1 MVMRKLYKEF
11 FVSIR
16 KSFKRFLSITLIVLL
31 GVGFF
36 AGIRATSPDMKDTL
50 SRYYKENNMY
60 DIELMSNYGISQDDI
75 SKIKDKGYDI
85 EGSISFDVVV
95 NNDDS
100 LYAVKVMSYDK
111 NSDINKLVLMEGR
124 MPSNSL
130 ECVIEKNNYTEDYKI
145 GDSIYLDSDDVKNKE
160 LKIVGIVKSPLYV
173 SDERGSTNLL
183 TGKINYYLY
192 TDISNFNTDVYT
204 EAYIDIDSDNDI
216 FDSKYEDEVDDYE
229 KKLEDVTDTIG
240 NSNYEEIVKQYEDGI
255 DEATSLYEEN
265 LDRYNDIKDVT
276 YIDSTVKDTMKD
288 ELDSAKV
295 KIDDLKK
302 ELDELD
308 KVEWYVL
315 DLNSNAG
322 YYSYD
327 ADTERIANIAKVF
340 PMVFFVVAILICLT
354 TMTRMVE
361 EERIQIGTLKS
372 LGYDDISIS
381 FKYVLYAVL
390 ATVIGSLVGVVI
402 GFNII
407 PNIIFNMYKI
417 MYNVDG
423 FVSSFYWGLTLQGM
437 VIALICTVG
446 ATIYACAKTL
456 KEVPASLLRPK
467 APTVGKRVW
476 LEYIPFIW
484 KRLKFSSKVTV
495 RNVFRYK
502 KRMFM
507 TILGIAGCTGLILA
521 GFGLKDCI
529 TNLVPNQYEKIFN
542 YQVEVT
548 LNDNLNVDEL
558 DSVYEQVNELDEVNK
573 ALKVEKESIEIKNKD
588 TNQSITLVVPF
599 SDTSDFIKLQDRKS
613 GKKFDLGSGAIVTEK
628 ISNLLDINEG
638 DNLVLDGK
646 KDYKV
651 VVSDITENYL
661 YHYIYISRDVYDS
674 DSYNTILVK
683 TDEMSVKEEQEF
695 SNKLKDID
703 GVSSMSFTSS
713 TEDMF
718 DSTMKNFSYVS
729 LVLIVS
735 AGMLAFIV
743 LYNLAS
749 INISERNREMATIK
763 VLGFYDK
770 EVYNYIGRE
779 SNILTIIGIAFG
791 MGIGVVLTRFII
803 KTCEID
809 ILMFDSNIKA
819 ISYVYAIL
827 ITLIFTI
834 VVNIVTYFSLKK
846 IDMISSL
853 KSAEQQFIKML
864 EFFRILFY
872 NNDGGVSL

>member
-1 MVMRKLYKEF
+1 MRKLYKEF

-50 SRYYKENNMY
+50 SRYYKKNNMY
-60 DIELMSNYGISQDDI
+60 DIELMSNYGISQDYI

-255 DEATSLYEEN
+255 DEATSLYEDN
-265 LDRYNDIKDVT
+265 LNRYNDIKDVT
-276 YIDSTVKDTMKD
+276 YIDSTVKDTMKSK
-288 ELDSAKV
+288 LDSAKV

-315 DLNSNAG
+315 DLSSNAG

-340 PMVFFVVAILICLT
+340 PIVFFVVAILICLT

-853 KSAEQQFIKML
+853 KSAE
-864 EFFRILFY
+864 
-872 NNDGGVSL
+872 

>member
-1 MVMRKLYKEF
+1 MRKLYKEF

-130 ECVIEKNNYTEDYKI
+130 ECVIERNDYTEDYKI

-229 KKLEDVTDTIG
+229 KKLEDVTDIIG

-295 KIDDLKK
+295 KIDNLKK

-372 LGYDDISIS
+372 LGYDDVSIS
-381 FKYVLYAVL
+381 FKYVLYAML

-467 APTVGKRVW
+467 APTAGKRVW

-661 YHYIYISRDVYDS
+661 YHYVYMSRDVYGS

-853 KSAEQQFIKML
+853 KSAE
-864 EFFRILFY
+864 
-872 NNDGGVSL
+872 

>member
-1 MVMRKLYKEF
+1 MRKLYKEF

-124 MPSNSL
+124 MPSNSD
-130 ECVIEKNNYTEDYKI
+130 ECVIERNDYTEDYKI

-288 ELDSAKV
+288 ELDNAKV

-340 PMVFFVVAILICLT
+340 PMVFFVVAILFCLT

-372 LGYDDISIS
+372 LGYDDVSIS
-381 FKYVLYAVL
+381 FKYVLYAML

-853 KSAEQQFIKML
+853 KSAE
-864 EFFRILFY
+864 
-872 NNDGGVSL
+872 

>member
-1 MVMRKLYKEF
+1 MRKLYKEF

-36 AGIRATSPDMKDTL
+36 AGIRATSPDMKETL

-60 DIELMSNYGISQDDI
+60 DIELMSNYGISKDDI

-124 MPSNSL
+124 MPSNSD
-130 ECVIEKNNYTEDYKI
+130 ECVIEKNDYTEDYKI

-372 LGYDDISIS
+372 LGYDDVSIS
-381 FKYVLYAVL
+381 FKYVLYAML

-484 KRLKFSSKVTV
+484 KH
-495 RNVFRYK
+495 VFRYK

-613 GKKFDLGSGAIVTEK
+613 GNKFDLGSGAIVTEK

-638 DNLVLDGK
+638 DNLVLEGK

-661 YHYIYISRDVYDS
+661 YHYVYMSRDVYDS

-703 GVSSMSFTSS
+703 GISSMSFTSS

-853 KSAEQQFIKML
+853 KSAE
-864 EFFRILFY
+864 
-872 NNDGGVSL
+872 

>member
-50 SRYYKENNMY
+50 SRYYKKNNMY

-75 SKIKDKGYDI
+75 SKIRDKGYDI

-111 NSDINKLVLMEGR
+111 NNDINKLVLLEGK
-124 MPSNSL
+124 MPSNSD
-130 ECVIEKNNYTEDYKI
+130 ECVIERNDYTEDYKI

-160 LKIVGIVKSPLYV
+160 LKIVGLVKSPLYI

-216 FDSKYEDEVDDYE
+216 FDSKYEDEVDGYE

-315 DLNSNAG
+315 DLSSNAG

-340 PMVFFVVAILICLT
+340 PIVFFVVAILICLT

-853 KSAEQQFIKML
+853 KSAE
-864 EFFRILFY
+864 
-872 NNDGGVSL
+872 

>member
-36 AGIRATSPDMKDTL
+36 AGIRATSPDMEDTL

-124 MPSNSL
+124 MPSNNN
-130 ECVIEKNNYTEDYKI
+130 ECVIERNDYTEDYKI

-372 LGYDDISIS
+372 LGYDDVSIS
-381 FKYVLYAVL
+381 FKYVLYAML

-638 DNLVLDGK
+638 DNLVLEGK

-661 YHYIYISRDVYDS
+661 YHYVYMSRDVYDS

-695 SNKLKDID
+695 SNKLKDIE

-853 KSAEQQFIKML
+853 KSAE
-864 EFFRILFY
+864 
-872 NNDGGVSL
+872 

>member
-36 AGIRATSPDMKDTL
+36 AGIRATSPDMKETL

-124 MPSNSL
+124 MPSNNN
-130 ECVIEKNNYTEDYKI
+130 ECVIERNDYTEDYKI

-315 DLNSNAG
+315 DLSSNAG

-372 LGYDDISIS
+372 LGYDDVSIS
-381 FKYVLYAVL
+381 FKYVLYAML

-467 APTVGKRVW
+467 APTAGKRVW

-853 KSAEQQFIKML
+853 KSAE
-864 EFFRILFY
+864 
-872 NNDGGVSL
+872 

>member
-1 MVMRKLYKEF
+1 MRKLYKEF

-50 SRYYKENNMY
+50 SRYYKKNNMY

-75 SKIKDKGYDI
+75 SKIRDKGYDI

-111 NSDINKLVLMEGR
+111 NNDINKLVLLEGK
-124 MPSNSL
+124 MPSNSD
-130 ECVIEKNNYTEDYKI
+130 ECVIERNDYTEDYKI

-183 TGKINYYLY
+183 TGKINYFLY

-204 EAYIDIDSDNDI
+204 EAYVDIDSDNDI
-216 FDSKYEDEVDDYE
+216 FDSRYEDEVDDYE
-229 KKLEDVTDTIG
+229 KKLEDVTEAIG
-240 NSNYEEIVKQYEDGI
+240 NSNYDKIIEQYEVGI

-276 YIDSTVKDTMKD
+276 YIDSTVKDTMKR

-302 ELDELD
+302 ELDEVD
-308 KVEWYVL
+308 DVEWYVL

-327 ADTERIANIAKVF
+327 ADAERIGNIAKVF
-340 PMVFFVVAILICLT
+340 PIVFFVVAILICLT

-372 LGYDDISIS
+372 LGYDDVSIS
-381 FKYVLYAVL
+381 FKYVLYAML
-390 ATVIGSLVGVVI
+390 ATVIGSLVGVMI

-407 PNIIFNMYKI
+407 PSIIFNMYKV
-417 MYNVDG
+417 MYNIDG
-423 FVSSFYWGLTLQGM
+423 FRSNFYWDLTLQGLI
-437 VIALICTVG
+437 IALICTVG
-446 ATIYACAKTL
+446 ATVYACNKTL

-467 APTVGKRVW
+467 APNSGKRVW

-548 LNDNLNVDEL
+548 LNDNLSVSEL
-558 DSVYEQVNELDEVNK
+558 DDVYEQIDELDEVNK
-573 ALKVEKESIEIKNKD
+573 ALKLEKESIEIKNKD

-599 SDTSDFIKLQDRKS
+599 SDISDFIKLQDRKS
-613 GKKFDLGSGAIVTEK
+613 GKQFDLGSGVIVTEK
-628 ISNLLDINEG
+628 ITNLLDINKG
-638 DNLVLDGK
+638 DNLVLEGK
-646 KDYKV
+646 NDYKV

-661 YHYIYISRDVYDS
+661 YHYVYMSSDVYDS

-683 TDEMSVKEEQEF
+683 TGEMDAKEKQAF
-695 SNKLKDID
+695 SNKLKSID

-779 SNILTIIGIAFG
+779 SNILTIIGIVFG
-791 MGIGVVLTRFII
+791 IGIGVVLTRFII

-853 KSAEQQFIKML
+853 KSAE
-864 EFFRILFY
+864 
-872 NNDGGVSL
+872 

>member
-1 MVMRKLYKEF
+1 MRKLYKEF

-60 DIELMSNYGISQDDI
+60 DIELMSNYEISQDDI
-75 SKIKDKGYDI
+75 SKIRDKGYDI

-130 ECVIEKNNYTEDYKI
+130 ECVIERNDYTEDYKI

-315 DLNSNAG
+315 DLSSNAG

-340 PMVFFVVAILICLT
+340 PIVFFVVAILICLT

-372 LGYDDISIS
+372 LGYDDVSIS
-381 FKYVLYAVL
+381 FKYVLYAML

-651 VVSDITENYL
+651 VVSDIMENYL

-853 KSAEQQFIKML
+853 KSAE
-864 EFFRILFY
+864 
-872 NNDGGVSL
+872 

>member
-1 MVMRKLYKEF
+1 MKKLYKEF

-124 MPSNSL
+124 MPSNNN
-130 ECVIEKNNYTEDYKI
+130 ECVIERNDYTEDYKI

-204 EAYIDIDSDNDI
+204 EVYIDIDSDNDI

-229 KKLEDVTDTIG
+229 KKLEDVTDIIG

-315 DLNSNAG
+315 DLSSNAG

-372 LGYDDISIS
+372 LGYDDVSIS
-381 FKYVLYAVL
+381 FKYVLYAML

-467 APTVGKRVW
+467 APTAGKRVW

-853 KSAEQQFIKML
+853 KSAE
-864 EFFRILFY
+864 
-872 NNDGGVSL
+872 

>member
-1 MVMRKLYKEF
+1 MKKLYKEF

-50 SRYYKENNMY
+50 SRYYKKNNMY

-75 SKIKDKGYDI
+75 SKIRDKGYDI

-111 NSDINKLVLMEGR
+111 NNDINKLVLLEGK
-124 MPSNSL
+124 MPSNSD
-130 ECVIEKNNYTEDYKI
+130 ECVIERNDYTEDYKI

-192 TDISNFNTDVYT
+192 TDISNFNADVYT

-216 FDSKYEDEVDDYE
+216 FDSKYEDEIDDYE
-229 KKLEDVTDTIG
+229 KKLDDVTDTIG
-240 NSNYEEIVKQYEDGI
+240 NSNYDKIIEQYEVGI

-276 YIDSTVKDTMKD
+276 YIDSTVKDTMKR

-302 ELDELD
+302 ELDEVD
-308 KVEWYVL
+308 DVEWYVL

-327 ADTERIANIAKVF
+327 ADAERIGNIAKVF
-340 PMVFFVVAILICLT
+340 PIVFFVVAILICLT

-372 LGYDDISIS
+372 LGYDDVSIS
-381 FKYVLYAVL
+381 FKYVLYAML

-446 ATIYACAKTL
+446 ATVYACNKTL

-467 APTVGKRVW
+467 APNSGKRVW

-548 LNDNLNVDEL
+548 LNDNLSVSEL
-558 DSVYEQVNELDEVNK
+558 DDVYEQIDELDEVNK
-573 ALKVEKESIEIKNKD
+573 ALKLEKESIEIKNKD

-599 SDTSDFIKLQDRKS
+599 SDISDFIKLQDRKS
-613 GKKFDLGSGAIVTEK
+613 GKQFDLGSGVIVTEK
-628 ISNLLDINEG
+628 ITNLLDINKG
-638 DNLVLDGK
+638 DNLVLEGK
-646 KDYKV
+646 NDYKV

-661 YHYIYISRDVYDS
+661 YHYVYMSSDVYDS
-674 DSYNTILVK
+674 DIYNTILVK
-683 TDEMSVKEEQEF
+683 TGEMDAKEEQAF
-695 SNKLKDID
+695 SNKLKSID

-779 SNILTIIGIAFG
+779 SNILTIIGIVFG
-791 MGIGVVLTRFII
+791 IGIGVFLTRFII

-809 ILMFDSNIKA
+809 ILMFDSNISA
-819 ISYVYAIL
+819 ISYIYAIL

-853 KSAEQQFIKML
+853 KSAE
-864 EFFRILFY
+864 
-872 NNDGGVSL
+872 

>member
-1 MVMRKLYKEF
+1 MRKLYKEF

-130 ECVIEKNNYTEDYKI
+130 ECVIERNDYTEDYKI

-315 DLNSNAG
+315 DLSSNAG

-372 LGYDDISIS
+372 LGYDDVSIS
-381 FKYVLYAVL
+381 FKYVLYAML

-467 APTVGKRVW
+467 APTAGKRVW

-661 YHYIYISRDVYDS
+661 YHYVYMSRDVYGS

-853 KSAEQQFIKML
+853 KSAE
-864 EFFRILFY
+864 
-872 NNDGGVSL
+872 

>member
-1 MVMRKLYKEF
+1 MRKLYKEF

-124 MPSNSL
+124 MPSNSD
-130 ECVIEKNNYTEDYKI
+130 ECVIERNDYTEDYKI

-315 DLNSNAG
+315 DLSSNAG

-361 EERIQIGTLKS
+361 EERIQICTLKS
-372 LGYDDISIS
+372 LGYDDVSIS
-381 FKYVLYAVL
+381 FKYVLYAML

-467 APTVGKRVW
+467 APTAGKRVW

-853 KSAEQQFIKML
+853 KSAE
-864 EFFRILFY
+864 
-872 NNDGGVSL
+872 

>member
-1 MVMRKLYKEF
+1 MRKLYKEF

-36 AGIRATSPDMKDTL
+36 AGIRATSPDMKETL

-124 MPSNSL
+124 MPSNSN
-130 ECVIEKNNYTEDYKI
+130 ECVIERNDYTEDYKI

-204 EAYIDIDSDNDI
+204 EVYIDIDSDNDI

-229 KKLEDVTDTIG
+229 KKLEDVTDIIG

-315 DLNSNAG
+315 DLSSNAG

-372 LGYDDISIS
+372 LGYDDVSIS
-381 FKYVLYAVL
+381 FKYVLYAML

-467 APTVGKRVW
+467 APTAGKRVW

-853 KSAEQQFIKML
+853 KSAE
-864 EFFRILFY
+864 
-872 NNDGGVSL
+872 

>member
-1 MVMRKLYKEF
+1 MRKLYKEF

-60 DIELMSNYGISQDDI
+60 DIVLMSNYGISQDDI

-95 NNDDS
+95 NNNDS

-124 MPSNSL
+124 MPSNNN
-130 ECVIEKNNYTEDYKI
+130 ECVIERNDYTEDYKI

-229 KKLEDVTDTIG
+229 KELEDVTDTIG

-255 DEATSLYEEN
+255 DEATSLYEDN
-265 LDRYNDIKDVT
+265 LNRYNDIKDVT
-276 YIDSTVKDTMKD
+276 YIDSTVKDTMKN

-315 DLNSNAG
+315 DLSSNAG

-372 LGYDDISIS
+372 LGYDDVSIS
-381 FKYVLYAVL
+381 FKYVLYAML

-484 KRLKFSSKVTV
+484 KRLKFSSRVTV

-683 TDEMSVKEEQEF
+683 TDEMIVKEEQEF

-853 KSAEQQFIKML
+853 KSAE
-864 EFFRILFY
+864 
-872 NNDGGVSL
+872 